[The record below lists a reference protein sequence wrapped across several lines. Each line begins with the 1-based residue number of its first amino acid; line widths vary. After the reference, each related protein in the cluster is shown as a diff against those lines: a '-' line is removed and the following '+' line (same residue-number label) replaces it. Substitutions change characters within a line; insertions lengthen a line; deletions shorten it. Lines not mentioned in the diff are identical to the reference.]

1 MKLILLYIRT
11 LSRFKVYTVINIIGL
26 ALSLACVI
34 IIFRYVKQA
43 KKYNKEKHFPEDNAI
58 FIYVFTPV

>member
-34 IIFRYVKQA
+34 IIFCYVKQENDVDC
-43 KKYNKEKHFPEDNAI
+43 YSPNKDRI
-58 FIYVFTPV
+58 GIMVQ

>member
-34 IIFRYVKQA
+34 IIFRYVKQENDVDVIVPT
-43 KKYNKEKHFPEDNAI
+43 K
-58 FIYVFTPV
+58 TG